1 MWAIALWNRHTAG
14 AQEAEV
20 TLRETQRRA
29 TARRDIPLTDVQ
41 AHYLLAQARH
51 KQDYRQISVPW
62 LAVSTPCIRTAGGF
76 SRQFRPAIV
85 ALVLLTI
92 ITGVI
97 YPLVVTGIAQVV
109 FPARPTAASS
119 ATPRARRSARG

>member
-1 MWAIALWNRHTAG
+1 MVVLLFAQAALPVREVWHQVMELVIFGTTMGAIALWNRHTAG

-51 KQDYRQISVPW
+51 KQDYRQYGS
-62 LAVSTPCIRTAGGF
+62 
-76 SRQFRPAIV
+76 
-85 ALVLLTI
+85 
-92 ITGVI
+92 
-97 YPLVVTGIAQVV
+97 Y
-109 FPARPTAASS
+109 
-119 ATPRARRSARG
+119 